1 MLFSDAR
8 VSAFVRDQ
16 FVAAWESVRP
26 VPLVEIDFGNGR
38 KIKRTVNGNIAT
50 YICAPD
56 GRVIDIIPGLNSPE
70 AYLQDLKYALNLFR
84 ASLAAF
90 DKTILD
96 YHKENLTTPT
106 VYEYVHN
113 DYAKARV
120 ERWMKMSIDKRQE
133 LVERKG
139 LGVKIVPAPYDRPAL
154 PDPAKREI
162 EGPVRT
168 ISAEEAAVLAADT
181 EINRQERRPILH
193 KILSEQVYRPAEITK
208 RVYKEALHCDLD
220 DPYLGLISS
229 AFNGG
234 AYENR

>member
-1 MLFSDAR
+1 VLFSDAR
-8 VSAFVRDQ
+8 VSGFVRQQ

-56 GRVIDIIPGLNSPE
+56 GRVVDIIPGLNSPE
-70 AYLQDLKYALNLFR
+70 AYLEDLKYALNLYR

-90 DKTILD
+90 DKTILE
-96 YHKENLTTPT
+96 YHKDNLTTPT
-106 VYEYVHN
+106 IYEYVRN
-113 DYAKARV
+113 DKSKSRI
-120 ERWMKMSIDKRQE
+120 ERLMKLSIDKRQE

-139 LGVKIVPAPYDRPAL
+139 LGSRIVPGPDASPMDSKKRDVERPVHELTADEDAIL
-154 PDPAKREI
+154 
-162 EGPVRT
+162 T
-168 ISAEEAAVLAADT
+168 ADT
-181 EINRQERRPILH
+181 ELNRKERKPVIH
-193 KILSEQVYRPAEITK
+193 KILSEQIYHPADLTK
-208 RVYKEALHCDLD
+208 RLYKEALHCDLD